1 MRNYQNEKTYQS
13 PSYKDAQATYS
24 RNRGSEGIRD
34 EGLLDSALNAPF
46 QTFDGED
53 VYKTVQAKAAKLGF
67 FLINNHPFIDGNK
80 RIGTLVMLVFLEIN
94 GIEIKCTDDELI
106 KLGLGLAD
114 GTVNNKD
121 LLGWIIEHS

>member
-1 MRNYQNEKTYQS
+1 MKRLTK
-13 PSYKDAQATYS
+13 AQVIKMHRLLIQETG
-24 RNRGSEGIRD
+24 GSEGIRD

-46 QTFDGED
+46 QTFNGED
-53 VYKTVQAKAAKLGF
+53 VYKTIPAKAAKLGF

-80 RIGTLVMLVFLEIN
+80 RIGTLVMLVFLKIN

>member
-1 MRNYQNEKTYQS
+1 MKRLTK
-13 PSYKDAQATYS
+13 AQVIKMHRLLIQETG
-24 RNRGSEGIRD
+24 GSEGIRD
-34 EGLLDSALNAPF
+34 EGLLASALNAPF

-80 RIGTLVMLVFLEIN
+80 RIGTLVMLVFLKIN

>member
-1 MRNYQNEKTYQS
+1 MKRLTK
-13 PSYKDAQATYS
+13 AQVIKMHRLLIQETG
-24 RNRGSEGIRD
+24 GSGDIRD
-34 EGLLDSALNAPF
+34 EGLLASALNAPF

-80 RIGTLVMLVFLEIN
+80 RIGTLVMLVFLKIN